1 MTPEDLAE
9 MGRWLEQEA
18 LLHRSGFE
26 PVLPDGREL
35 WMRDLELFS
44 RGRALVV
51 SLEELAGEGE
61 RDRES
66 VRRILSNGHR

>member
-1 MTPEDLAE
+1 MTPEDLRE
-9 MGRWLEQEA
+9 MQRRLNQE
-18 LLHRSGFE
+18 LLLFRSGFE
-26 PVLPDGREL
+26 PVLEGGREL
-35 WMRDLELFS
+35 FVRDLELFS

-66 VRRILSNGHR
+66 VRRIISNGHR